1 MLYRKDRSGHWKTRG
16 GGLLCSI
23 KNNIMSLRRPDLEQV
38 NDEIM
43 ILEVRPNKCKK
54 MALVLC
60 YREPDSDKVIFTQ
73 SIQSAL
79 SKVAIEFDQF
89 HVIGDF
95 NLPKI
100 DGCRNVN
107 VPPPEMAFCDVVNS
121 FLLTQLNFIPSRNTC
136 DNILDLVFT
145 SSPDRISDIIIS
157 SESFP
162 TDHKLLEF
170 SILTKVDRLQKVHR
184 EDYNFKKANFD
195 QIRSEL
201 SHTNF
206 ANVCSAGTVDMAW
219 LSFKEIFTFV
229 LDKYI
234 PKIKIKD
241 SSTPGWIDSE
251 VRHLQNKKYTAW
263 KRAKRTDS
271 EHHWSRFKKLRNR
284 LKNLITAKYDQY
296 IDGFGAT
303 LVDNPKRFW
312 SFFRSK
318 TRSKSLPQ
326 VISDDNGVA
335 ASSPKEKAT
344 LFNNYFYSVF
354 TQPKDHLFFPNIS
367 TSEHNSLGDI
377 ELQTDDV
384 LEILKNLNTT
394 KASGPDGLS
403 PRVLKECAHQIAF
416 PLCHIFN
423 MSLREGALPREW
435 LEANVIP
442 VFKKSDKQYVGNYRP
457 VSLLCICGKVMERA
471 IVNLVFPV
479 VKEKLYHL
487 QHGFIKGRSTVTQL
501 LEVFNEVSSI
511 LDNAGQ
517 VDMVYLDFSKAFDS
531 VSHKL
536 LLHKLR
542 SFGFHSSLLK
552 WFEAY
557 LIGRRQRVVVDGV
570 NSDWLP
576 VVSGVPQGSILG
588 PLLFVLYI
596 NDLPSVAQNTKIALF
611 ADDAKCYIDVNST
624 SDCELLQADLN
635 ALVTWSNEWEL
646 NFHPSKCQVITM
658 SRRRNPVIFDYNMDG
673 TSLSKI
679 DTMKDLGVDISSK
692 LVWDTHVNRVV
703 KKCNRKMGMIMRTV
717 GFNAPV
723 KVTKTLYSS
732 LIRSDLEYG
741 SCLWSGT
748 SKHNIQVLEGVQRR
762 ATKFILHYPDQ
773 DYKERLSSLDLL
785 PLSLRRENLICS
797 LFIDVKRVTM
807 I

>member
-1 MLYRKDRSGHWKTRG
+1 
-16 GGLLCSI
+16 
-23 KNNIMSLRRPDLEQV
+23 
-38 NDEIM
+38 
-43 ILEVRPNKCKK
+43 
-54 MALVLC
+54 
-60 YREPDSDKVIFTQ
+60 
-73 SIQSAL
+73 
-79 SKVAIEFDQF
+79 
-89 HVIGDF
+89 
-95 NLPKI
+95 
-100 DGCRNVN
+100 
-107 VPPPEMAFCDVVNS
+107 
-121 FLLTQLNFIPSRNTC
+121 
-136 DNILDLVFT
+136 
-145 SSPDRISDIIIS
+145 
-157 SESFP
+157 
-162 TDHKLLEF
+162 
-170 SILTKVDRLQKVHR
+170 
-184 EDYNFKKANFD
+184 
-195 QIRSEL
+195 
-201 SHTNF
+201 
-206 ANVCSAGTVDMAW
+206 
-219 LSFKEIFTFV
+219 
-229 LDKYI
+229 
-234 PKIKIKD
+234 
-241 SSTPGWIDSE
+241 
-251 VRHLQNKKYTAW
+251 
-263 KRAKRTDS
+263 
-271 EHHWSRFKKLRNR
+271 
-284 LKNLITAKYDQY
+284 
-296 IDGFGAT
+296 
-303 LVDNPKRFW
+303 
-312 SFFRSK
+312 
-318 TRSKSLPQ
+318 
-326 VISDDNGVA
+326 
-335 ASSPKEKAT
+335 
-344 LFNNYFYSVF
+344 
-354 TQPKDHLFFPNIS
+354 
-367 TSEHNSLGDI
+367 
-377 ELQTDDV
+377 
-384 LEILKNLNTT
+384 
-394 KASGPDGLS
+394 
-403 PRVLKECAHQIAF
+403 
-416 PLCHIFN
+416 
-423 MSLREGALPREW
+423 
-435 LEANVIP
+435 
-442 VFKKSDKQYVGNYRP
+442 
-457 VSLLCICGKVMERA
+457 MERA

-511 LDNAGQ
+511 LDSAGQ

-536 LLHKLR
+536 LLHKLC

-576 VVSGVPQGSILG
+576 VVSGVLQGSILG

-596 NDLPSVAQNTKIALF
+596 NDLPSVAQTTIALF

-785 PLSLRRENLICS
+785 PLTLRRDKFDLQFFYRCKEGHYDLNVNNYVKFYNNNKNGQDHPTTRSSTDSLRLKPQRCKTEAHMLFYFNRIVPLWNQLPLSTRMAGSFS
-797 LFIDVKRVTM
+797 LFKAGVGEFLESHFAQNFCPADTCSWSSICRCSNCRL